1 MPLNS
6 ALDVKRFDKYLTNFS
21 LDLLQSE
28 SVFKAHNIASNVPV
42 QQQSNFYRI
51 YDQGAFVKPQMK
63 PLADGAQTSAMEYDF
78 TEGTY
83 AAKVWGVHKDT
94 GPMAYANADSDLN
107 LDRRT
112 TSALL
117 RQGLLHQEV
126 EWHKAFF
133 GTGKWS
139 TDKQGVAS
147 VTGGNEFLQFSDAS
161 SDPIGVVKSAIT
173 QNQILS
179 GGFRV
184 NTGVMSR
191 VVFDTLVEHPDMVD
205 RINRGQTT
213 GPAIA
218 NEQTLAAIFGLDRI
232 VVLDAVVEESGAN
245 AMLGGKGILL
255 AHIDGNAGIEG
266 VTSMARF
273 EWVGLNQQ
281 MTIGQSILRYE
292 LPLVDGGTRLEIKQ
306 AFDYRIVAPDLGVF
320 LADAIA

>member
-1 MPLNS
+1 MPLNT
-6 ALDVKRFDKYLTNFS
+6 ANQVKRFDKYLTNFS
-21 LDLLQSE
+21 LDLMQKE

-63 PLADGAQTSAMEYDF
+63 PLADGAQTAAMDYDF

-107 LDRRT
+107 LDKRT

-117 RQGLLHQEV
+117 RQGLLHQEI

-133 GTGKWS
+133 GTGKWT
-139 TDKQGVAS
+139 TDKV
-147 VTGGNEFLQFSDAS
+147 GGTDFVPFSDAA
-161 SDPIGVVKSAIT
+161 SDPIGTIKSAIT

-184 NTGVMSR
+184 NTAIMSR
-191 VVFDTLVEHPDMVD
+191 KVFDVLVEHPDLVD

-218 NEQTLAAIFGLDRI
+218 NEQTLAAIFGLGRI
-232 VVLDAVVEESGAN
+232 VVLDAVVEQAGTKE
-245 AMLGGKGILL
+245 MLGGKGILL
-255 AHIDGNAGIEG
+255 AYIDGDAGIEG

-273 EWVGLNQQ
+273 EWVGLNSE
-281 MTIGQSILRYE
+281 MTVGQSVIRFD
-292 LPLVDGGTRLEIKQ
+292 LPLVDGGTRIEIKQ

-320 LADAIA
+320 LSDAIA

>member
-1 MPLNS
+1 
-6 ALDVKRFDKYLTNFS
+6 
-21 LDLLQSE
+21 
-28 SVFKAHNIASNVPV
+28 
-42 QQQSNFYRI
+42 
-51 YDQGAFVKPQMK
+51 
-63 PLADGAQTSAMEYDF
+63 
-78 TEGTY
+78 
-83 AAKVWGVHKDT
+83 
-94 GPMAYANADSDLN
+94 
-107 LDRRT
+107 
-112 TSALL
+112 
-117 RQGLLHQEV
+117 
-126 EWHKAFF
+126 
-133 GTGKWS
+133 
-139 TDKQGVAS
+139 
-147 VTGGNEFLQFSDAS
+147 
-161 SDPIGVVKSAIT
+161 
-173 QNQILS
+173 
-179 GGFRV
+179 
-184 NTGVMSR
+184 MSR

-232 VVLDAVVEESGAN
+232 VVLEALVEESGAK

-292 LPLVDGGTRLEIKQ
+292 VPLVDGGTRLEIKQ